1 MITMMETPKRERTSP
16 EPMRVRPVFSSEDF
30 RLLKAAVLSHLQRE
44 DVQGTPESVKY
55 SHLYH
60 RLGRL

>member
-1 MITMMETPKRERTSP
+1 MITMMETPKRTRTSP
-16 EPMRVRPVFSSEDF
+16 EPTRARPVFSSEDF
-30 RLLKAAVLSHLQRE
+30 RLIRAAVLSHLQRE
-44 DVQGTPESVKY
+44 DVQGTPDSVKF